1 MRFSNTY
8 GVQRFENHHD
18 IVCYCPLGK
27 DYYSAEITVECVNPI
42 FLPDYL
48 ETDKMVSSLSS
59 KEYIIEE
66 LAHTIAGH
74 FKAETEAEQVLVT
87 AFVKNA
93 THSPVEVTVA
103 L

>member
-8 GVQRFENHHD
+8 EVQRFENYHE

-27 DYYSAEITVECVNPI
+27 DYYSAEITVEVIKPKY
-42 FLPDYL
+42 LPDYL
-48 ETDKMVSSLSS
+48 ETDEVVSSLSS
-59 KEYIIEE
+59 NEYIIEE
-66 LAHTIAGH
+66 AAHTIAKH
-74 FKAETEAEQVLVT
+74 FKAETEAEQVYVT
-87 AFVKNA
+87 AFVRNA